1 MKTLLRA
8 LVVLV
13 ALLCSTSVEAAV
25 AHVATLKISDNTAG
39 TAANGS
45 SVTPS
50 TGDLLLVGIMAYR
63 SAGAFTITAS
73 WNGNAMTED
82 KTTTAIAGNAVSV
95 FRTSLFSLPNV
106 TSATAA
112 TALTFSASVD
122 FCTIFTVRVSGAA
135 TSSITDGTGGAGNTG
150 TGGATSISTGAMSS
164 TNSDDFWVTLIG
176 SDSGANPASLAAA
189 GWTIPT
195 NGSELNGA
203 ANVVAGIAYIANP
216 GATSETGAWTASNSV
231 LATVGMAYKA
241 AGGAATPGC
250 KNGLL
255 LYGVGCELTP

>member
-1 MKTLLRA
+1 M
-8 LVVLV
+8 
-13 ALLCSTSVEAAV
+13 AV

-39 TAANGS
+39 TTANGS

-50 TGDLLLVGIMAYR
+50 TGDLLIAGIMAYR
-63 SAGAFTITAS
+63 TAGTFTITAS
-73 WNGNAMTED
+73 WNAQAMTED
-82 KTTTAIAGNAVSV
+82 KTTTASAGGSTL

-106 TSATAA
+106 STATAA
-112 TALTFSASVD
+112 PALTFSASVD
-122 FCTIFTVRVSGAA
+122 FCTIFTMRVSGAA
-135 TSSITDGTGGAGNTG
+135 TSSITDGTGGAGNTSSA
-150 TGGATSISTGAMSS
+150 GATSVSTGAMSS

-216 GATSETGAWTASNSV
+216 GATTETGAWTASSSV
-231 LATVGMAYKA
+231 LATVGMAYNAA
-241 AGGAATPGC
+241 AGGGGATR
-250 KNGLL
+250 
-255 LYGVGCELTP
+255 GVPSTLTLVGVQ